1 MKKQVGVKLTFT
13 PERLVTEVWITIG
26 AGGGGGV
33 CGRETVKP
41 FHLLHVHTHSNTHC
55 LLIMQQVHS
64 KPYIWIT
71 KEYLK
76 HIHAHIYIWIF
87 TLGRTVT
94 DLMHKLIT
102 PNLSLT

>member
-1 MKKQVGVKLTFT
+1 MKKQVGLKLTFT

-26 AGGGGGV
+26 AGGG
-33 CGRETVKP
+33 
-41 FHLLHVHTHSNTHC
+41 
-55 LLIMQQVHS
+55 S

-76 HIHAHIYIWIF
+76 HIHEHIYIWIF

-94 DLMHKLIT
+94 DLMHMLIT